1 MTFHR
6 RAALA
11 DQYQNDGMAASS
23 PPRLLLAVFDR
34 LQRDL
39 NTAIA
44 AIQMGQVEPAHKA
57 LVNAQD
63 LVLELRLALEDQ
75 TWSGVAELQALYDYI
90 IDRLVDANLSKDPQ
104 LVKDCL
110 AVVVPLGETWVEA
123 DRMLREGSAVDA

>member
-44 AIQMGQVEPAHKA
+44 AISMGQVEPAHRA

-75 TWSGVAELQALYDYI
+75 TWSGASELQALYDYV
-90 IDRLVDANLSKDPQ
+90 IDRLVEANLSKDPR
-104 LVKDCL
+104 LVQDCL
-110 AVVVPLGETWVEA
+110 AIVVPLAETWVEA
-123 DRMLREGSAVDA
+123 DRMLRESSAVDA